1 MMKSIKSK
9 IVAYISIALLLSC
22 SLLGIFAIMEST
34 KSIFSVIDNMATE
47 KVNADIESAQ
57 VYMEKYHGELTL
69 KDGELYDA
77 SGTAVRDNFAM
88 VDAAGEELGDKVTI
102 FVKKGDDFER
112 ISTNVIDEQ
121 GARAVG
127 KMLGTDSAAYSS
139 AVAGNTYVGA
149 CKILGKEHIAAYD
162 PIEDPSGQVIG
173 LLFVGVPKDEI
184 IALAD
189 EFSAE
194 LMWKIVMLSL
204 LAVAAGIAAAIWI
217 GNSITR
223 PIVALS
229 GQIEDGDYTKDV
241 PDKFLKRPDELG
253 AFAGA
258 IDKMQKEVRNL
269 MYEVRDTSKELL
281 LSSNDLAAMSKQSSS
296 TTNEIAQAMDQIA
309 ASTSSQAENLESS
322 VSSVN
327 DLSVKIDVVAQAIE
341 HMGDMSAQMDSLNST
356 GVETM
361 QVLLEKAADTKDS
374 VGQADE
380 TVTKINAVAEKIGA
394 ITEAINAIADQTNLL
409 ALNASI
415 EAARAGEHGRGF
427 AVVAEEIRKLAE
439 QSSHEA
445 ENIKNLIENVQA
457 QARNAA
463 EAMKHTA
470 ASLKDQDMSVAET
483 EKIFQSISTS
493 IESIRE
499 QVGRIDTETREME
512 NSKNVIVDMVE
523 NIAAMAEEASASTQ
537 EVSAAAEEQLA
548 ASEQV
553 TASANRTRE
562 LAVNLQNEL
571 AKFNI
576 E

>member
-1 MMKSIKSK
+1 MKSIKSK
-9 IVAYISIALLLSC
+9 LIAYISIALLLSC
-22 SLLGIFAIMEST
+22 SLIGVFSIMESS
-34 KSIFSVIDNMATE
+34 KSILGVIDNMSTDKVYGDMEAAHVYIE
-47 KVNADIESAQ
+47 KH
-57 VYMEKYHGELTL
+57 HGKISL

-77 SGTAVRDNFAM
+77 KGIQVRDNFEM
-88 VDAAGEELGDKVTI
+88 VDAAGKDLGDKVTI

-112 ISTNVIDEQ
+112 VSTNVVDEQ
-121 GARAVG
+121 GGRAVG
-127 KMLGTDSAAYSS
+127 TSLGSDSAAYQKVMS
-139 AVAGNTYVGA
+139 GETYVGE
-149 CKILGKEHIAAYD
+149 CQILGKEHIAAYD
-162 PIEDPSGQVIG
+162 PIKDSSGQVIG

-184 IALAD
+184 LELANG
-189 EFSAE
+189 FSAQ
-194 LMWKIVMLSL
+194 LMWKIIMLSL
-204 LAVAAGIAAAIWI
+204 LAIAAGIIAAVFI

-223 PIVALS
+223 PIGALS
-229 GQIEDGDYTKDV
+229 AQIEDGDYTKDV
-241 PDKFLKRPDELG
+241 PDSFLRREDELG
-253 AFAGA
+253 KFAGA

-309 ASTSSQAENLESS
+309 ASTSSQAENLENS

-374 VGQADE
+374 VVQADE

-463 EAMKHTA
+463 EAMEHTA
-470 ASLKDQDMSVAET
+470 ESLKEQDVSVAET
-483 EKIFQSISTS
+483 EKIFQAISGS

-523 NIAAMAEEASASTQ
+523 NIAAMAQEASASTQ

-562 LAVNLQNEL
+562 LAVNLQKEL